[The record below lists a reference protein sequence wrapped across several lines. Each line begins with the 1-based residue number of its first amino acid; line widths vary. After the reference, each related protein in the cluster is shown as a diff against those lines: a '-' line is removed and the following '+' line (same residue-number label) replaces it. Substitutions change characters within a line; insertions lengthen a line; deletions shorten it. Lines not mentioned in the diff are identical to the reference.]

1 IDIDPGSPDY
11 LKLVTDAEHV
21 IEVEAFSRGR
31 FGHITSLAVNADG
44 TRLYAAVPVSEMFA
58 QRSWVAGERDNG
70 IIFVI
75 NTDDDNRPDEGAANA
90 NNWRKVIGKLN
101 GGLEPWDIQATAN
114 ADEMIF
120 VSRGDDKNG
129 LHTIKVTDNNPTSFD
144 ADVETIETKIND
156 GLIG

>member
-1 IDIDPGSPDY
+1 IDTFALQQYDANFETPDPHDMIKIPGGNVTALAIDPAGKYLYAAGLGRVYVIDIDPGSPDY

-75 NTDDDNRPDEGAANA
+75 NTD
-90 NNWRKVIGKLN
+90 
-101 GGLEPWDIQATAN
+101 
-114 ADEMIF
+114 
-120 VSRGDDKNG
+120 
-129 LHTIKVTDNNPTSFD
+129 
-144 ADVETIETKIND
+144 
-156 GLIG
+156 